1 MKFSTRKKLLKD
13 ADLILAEIHK
23 SVKKSKV
30 KSMNEIDWE
39 KHEKWLADD
48 EETAIDYKSIA
59 GTKYMIDTVTRIKL
73 KQLEDKYSSLPPTA
87 YTPEQKEKEIDEML
101 KDIDI
106 IRQHIT
112 KRERIPKDSKLQNDV
127 QKVLANRPVITPKEM
142 IQSLKQNPNE
152 EPLAYT
158 DPVTGLLWHYNVGAP
173 MAPMEWYALM
183 AQHSLDSGG
192 IKKAVSMVSKGIA
205 DNASGIVEWDKSRS
219 WLWNI
224 FNKITSL
231 PDFSD

>member
-87 YTPEQKEKEIDEML
+87 YTPEQREQEINQML
-101 KDIDI
+101 KDIDF
-106 IRQHIT
+106 IRKHIT
-112 KRERIPKDSKLQNDV
+112 KRERIPKDPELQNDV
-127 QKVLANRPVITPKEM
+127 QKVLVNHPIVTPTD
-142 IQSLKQNPNE
+142 LKKDIHALE
-152 EPLAYT
+152 YT
-158 DPVTGLLWHYNVGAP
+158 DPITGLLWHYNVGAP

-231 PDFSD
+231 PDLSD